1 MLGARIGEPLGE
13 RGRDAVLLRHDGRHR
28 GPRNRERR
36 VVPADAALAPRAV
49 LGRALVEYD
58 RVLLEGEGAVREAG
72 RHPDD
77 LVVAPAE
84 LDGDVMA
91 ERGRPDPHVNDDVED
106 RAGDA
111 AHELPHRRVPLEVE
125 AAHDAAARAGL
136 DGLLELAR
144 QSARGEVRRHPRLE
158 QETALVREDGG
169 LEYPDRR
176 DAARV
181 DQHSVLRLQKRM
193 GPWYRGTPER
203 GSIAR

>member
-36 VVPADAALAPRAV
+36 VVPA
-49 LGRALVEYD
+49 
-58 RVLLEGEGAVREAG
+58 
-72 RHPDD
+72 
-77 LVVAPAE
+77 
-84 LDGDVMA
+84 
-91 ERGRPDPHVNDDVED
+91 
-106 RAGDA
+106 
-111 AHELPHRRVPLEVE
+111 E

-193 GPWYRGTPER
+193 GPWYRRTPER